1 MDAAKIASLATSI
14 AETGNRQEVGIAVL
28 KKAQQIQGAA
38 AAQLVEAIQQTP
50 SANLP
55 AHLGRNVNTT
65 A

>member
-1 MDAAKIASLATSI
+1 MDAAKIARLSTSI

-38 AAQLVEAIQQTP
+38 AAQMVEALKET
-50 SANLP
+50 SAANLP
-55 AHLGRNVNTT
+55 PNLGKNVNTT